1 MPGLSIFLKR
11 LSTKMRIAILHYR
24 DSRDSLGGDHIYLLN
39 LSRGLVNRGHEAE
52 ILGVFSQKTTR
63 RLWGARFKRLIYST
77 YMLSKAS
84 KLNAFD
90 IVLFAEPIYPQN
102 MLLLRYLELWTKAH
116 IILYVS
122 YPRLRSMIY
131 YMPIRNKFPAL
142 IVGENARPFAET
154 IATSVRLVSP
164 GIDLT
169 KLYPLTL
176 DKKWDLL
183 YIGSLHQ
190 PKGVL
195 LLLQA
200 MKLLKSSGSPL
211 KLKIIHPPSV
221 KEKLYRRYIWE
232 NELTNVD
239 MERAII
245 TDHISIYNRARVF
258 VYPGISYNRVLDFP
272 MTILEASACGL
283 PVVCTSLYRHLG
295 LPNMIFADQEA
306 KSLASALLLAAGHSN
321 PKACDEAVAIIRE
334 KYSLTSMGSRAESFF
349 AEVVDG
355 K

>member
-1 MPGLSIFLKR
+1 MPGLSTFLKR
-11 LSTKMRIAILHYR
+11 LSTRMRIAILYYR
-24 DSRDSLGGDHIYLLN
+24 NSRDSLGGDHIYLLN

-52 ILGVFSQKTTR
+52 ILGVFSRPTKF
-63 RLWGARFKRLIYST
+63 RLWDERFKRLTYST
-77 YMLSKAS
+77 YMLAKAS

-90 IVLFAEPIYPQN
+90 VVLFAEPIYPQN
-102 MLLLRYLELWTKAH
+102 MFLLRYLELWTKAH

-122 YPRLRSMIY
+122 YPKLRSMVY

-142 IVGENARPFAET
+142 IVGENTRPFAET

-190 PKGVL
+190 AKGVL

-221 KEKLYRRYIWE
+221 KGKLYGKYIQE
-232 NELTNVD
+232 NGLYNVD
-239 MERAII
+239 MEEAII
-245 TDHISIYNRARVF
+245 TDHLSVYSSARVF
-258 VYPGISYNRVLDFP
+258 VYPGISYNHVLDFP

-283 PVVCTSLYRHLG
+283 PVVCTSPYRHVE
-295 LPNMIFADQEA
+295 LPNIIFTEPDTR
-306 KSLASALLLAAGHSN
+306 SLASALLQAGSDWNEERRNQTLAVIH
-321 PKACDEAVAIIRE
+321 ER
-334 KYSLTSMGSRAESFF
+334 YSFGSMSSMAESFF
-349 AEVVDG
+349 NEVIENR
-355 K
+355 